1 MPSASWRQL
10 KRQQGRTSLLLFWL
24 PWKNVL
30 GIWTPRSWRWGWGG
44 GFWGWLQITDGEG
57 IKTEEIPFVLAVFFL
72 FDWTYLGVL
81 LELRMPCF
89 MVFLCWGISM
99 MIFGQEIS
107 MAAWSAASTSEG
119 KRVVQILGQVGG
131 GKWPNVIPPWKL
143 TCPPQR
149 DHLKW
154 NRFFQPTFFQ
164 GTC

>member
-30 GIWTPRSWRWGWGG
+30 GIWTPRSWIMGLG
-44 GFWGWLQITDGEG
+44 GFGDGC
-57 IKTEEIPFVLAVFFL
+57 KLWMVRVSRQKKYHLFWQFFL

-131 GKWPNVIPPWKL
+131 GKWPNIIPHWNL

-154 NRFFQPTFFQ
+154 KIFFQPAFFR
-164 GTC
+164 GRVS